1 MKISCNFVFIY
12 LFVCVSLYVW
22 VFCLVGYFF
31 FFFFFYTVHA
41 TNHFITHLLSDIL
54 LIPYEI
60 LLQYIPFGIFKLC
73 FIFKIKET
81 SFVTEPRH
89 DPLINKSNR
98 QISVLCCAYCVS
110 KMRSCSHR
118 AFAYDHNYT
127 VYVVYLVR
135 FRTAQTS

>member
-1 MKISCNFVFIY
+1 MT
-12 LFVCVSLYVW
+12 CVTI
-22 VFCLVGYFF
+22 FF
-31 FFFFFYTVHA
+31 FFFFGYIVHA
-41 TNHFITHLLSDIL
+41 INHFITQLLSDIL

-110 KMRSCSHR
+110 
-118 AFAYDHNYT
+118 
-127 VYVVYLVR
+127 LVR